1 MRLPRFQ
8 IHLTLALCRHSQ
20 GKTWTPLHTV
30 HGAMPKASKKR
41 PRDDIP
47 CVPIR
52 SPVWIVKSWRE
63 LPEVRRAFR
72 DHDGIREYR
81 MHGVFAT
88 VEAANAEARRARDRL
103 VAKYELA
110 EEEDEGQEEDEEDED
125 EEDEDEEEEGKGEE
139 AKKVKDEEPFVYF
152 RNLDWDCEDEDEYEG
167 ALHVVVKK
175 HNVR

>member
-1 MRLPRFQ
+1 
-8 IHLTLALCRHSQ
+8 
-20 GKTWTPLHTV
+20 
-30 HGAMPKASKKR
+30 
-41 PRDDIP
+41 
-47 CVPIR
+47 
-52 SPVWIVKSWRE
+52 
-63 LPEVRRAFR
+63 
-72 DHDGIREYR
+72 

-88 VEAANAEARRARDRL
+88 VEAANAEARRARDHM
-103 VAKYELA
+103 VDKYELSD

>member
-1 MRLPRFQ
+1 M
-8 IHLTLALCRHSQ
+8 SE
-20 GKTWTPLHTV
+20 
-30 HGAMPKASKKR
+30 ASKKR
-41 PRDDIP
+41 SRDDIP
-47 CVPIR
+47 CVPIG

-63 LPEVRRAFR
+63 LPENRHAAR
-72 DHDGIREYR
+72 DHVSYTD
-81 MHGVFAT
+81 HCVDGVFAT
-88 VEAANAEARRARDRL
+88 VEAANVEARRARDRL
-103 VAKYELA
+103 VAKYELS

-125 EEDEDEEEEGKGEE
+125 EEDEDEEDEGKGEE